1 MDIGLLL
8 VAVCSISSS
17 AVLVRYAA
25 ASSVALAFWR
35 CLGGSLILS
44 VGAVRSGTSMVSL
57 GTSAHLIVVAG
68 IALGLHFATWLAS
81 LEMTSTAA
89 SVTLVSTAP
98 IFVVLGN
105 RLMGRRSTRQMV
117 IAVGV
122 AVSGAFVVTGGDL
135 ITDLGSFEGDL
146 MALAG
151 AVFMAVY
158 LIVGQHL
165 RTRIGTA
172 GYAAAVYAVAALT
185 MLPIAVVGDI
195 ALVGFDRT
203 TWLAIAAMILGP
215 QLGGHT
221 VLNLLLGRIGS
232 VLVSLS
238 LLAEPIVASLAT
250 WMIFDEVP
258 PATAWWGSPIVLV
271 GLAMAVR
278 ASRDDRGERPAPVG
292 P

>member
-1 MDIGLLL
+1 LLL

-35 CLGGSLILS
+35 CLGGSLILG
-44 VGAVRSGTSMVSL
+44 VGAFRSGTRV
-57 GTSAHLIVVAG
+57 AVAG
-68 IALGLHFATWLAS
+68 ASLPLMAVAGVALGLHFATWLAS

-98 IFVVLGN
+98 VFVVLGN
-105 RLMGRRSTRQMV
+105 RLTGRRPSRQV
-117 IAVGV
+117 VVAVGV
-122 AVSGAFVVTGGDL
+122 AICGGLILTGGDL
-135 ITDLGSFEGDL
+135 VSDPGSFDGDL

-165 RTRIGTA
+165 RGRMGTA
-172 GYAAAVYAVAALT
+172 GYAAGVYAIAALT
-185 MLPIAVVGDI
+185 MVPL
-195 ALVGFDRT
+195 ALVADIGLIGFDRS
-203 TWLAIAAMILGP
+203 TWLAIGGMVLGP

-238 LLAEPIVASLAT
+238 LLTEPIVASIAT
-250 WMIFDEVP
+250 WIIFEEVP
-258 PATAWWGSPIVLV
+258 PATALWGSPIVLF
-271 GLAMAVR
+271 GLALAIR
-278 ASRDDRGERPAPVG
+278 ASRSDRGGRPVPVG